1 MKKEI
6 KRNLSIAIFLLTAFV
21 LWTVLVRVVD
31 RQTIGPLD
39 SAVGFATLNGY
50 IHELFGVHMFLYN
63 LTDLLSI
70 IPLAIVLGFGVLG
83 LVQWIKRKKLFS
95 IDRDIIALGLFYVAV
110 FVAFISFEVLVIN
123 YRPILIEGV
132 LEASYPSSTTML
144 AMCVL
149 PTAAMQIRSRIR
161 NKAFKECVFYLTV
174 VFTVFMV
181 VARLISGVHWF
192 TDIIGG
198 ALLSTGLVTMYYTYK

>member
-1 MKKEI
+1 MNKKRKI
-6 KRNLSIAIFLLTAFV
+6 SLSVSICSLAAFLV
-21 LWTVLVRVVD
+21 WTILVRIID
-31 RQTIGPLD
+31 RQAIGPND
-39 SAVGFATLNGY
+39 SIVGFATLNQKV
-50 IHELFGVHMFLYN
+50 HELFGVHMFLYDI
-63 LTDLLSI
+63 TDLLSI

>member
-1 MKKEI
+1 MKKET
-6 KRNLSIAIFLLTAFV
+6 KKSLSVSISFLAAFLL
-21 LWTVLVRVVD
+21 WTLLVRMID
-31 RQTIGPLD
+31 RQAIGPLG
-39 SAVGFATLNGY
+39 SVVGFAKFNGY
-50 IHELFGVHMFLYN
+50 VHELFDVHMFLYD

-70 IPLAIVLGFGVLG
+70 IPLAIVFGFGVLG

-95 IDRDIIALGLFYVAV
+95 IDRDIIALGLFYIAV
-110 FVAFISFEVLVIN
+110 FSVFIAFEILVIN
-123 YRPILIEGV
+123 YRPVLIEGV

-149 PTAAMQIRSRIR
+149 PTAAMQFKARIQ
-161 NKAFKECVFYLTV
+161 NKALKECVFYLTV
-174 VFTVFMV
+174 AFTVFMV
-181 VARLISGVHWF
+181 LARLISGVHWI